1 MTSNF
6 QKNSEVQNNFIL
18 NNPDNYKKKLDYLWK
33 EIIDKYLEVIMEY
46 IKYIFE
52 NIKIKKINLSKYIII
67 RGLDTLTHVFR
78 FLLYYTKNLS
88 MTFYNTQRALYYYVE
103 FIDQISE
110 EEVSYLK
117 LTSNDAIL
125 YVYKKTIYQINEK
138 HRNTMNNLKENDQK
152 LFDLLNEYIYMFK
165 TIIIE
170 FIYENDWNPP
180 NHLQINKN
188 IEIIYKNSKNI
199 NKNDLKN
206 HIKWLKEEK
215 WKVKDEPILVP

>member
-88 MTFYNTQRALYYYVE
+88 MTYYNAQRALYYYVE

-117 LTSNDAIL
+117 LNSNDAIL
-125 YVYKKTIYQINEK
+125 YVYKKTIYQIN
-138 HRNTMNNLKENDQK
+138 
-152 LFDLLNEYIYMFK
+152 
-165 TIIIE
+165 
-170 FIYENDWNPP
+170 
-180 NHLQINKN
+180 
-188 IEIIYKNSKNI
+188 
-199 NKNDLKN
+199 
-206 HIKWLKEEK
+206 
-215 WKVKDEPILVP
+215 

>member
-1 MTSNF
+1 MNSNF
-6 QKNSEVQNNFIL
+6 HKNSEVQNNFIL

-88 MTFYNTQRALYYYVE
+88 ITFYNTQRALYYYVE

-117 LTSNDAIL
+117 LNSNDAIL

-138 HRNTMNNLKENDQK
+138 YRNTIDSLKDNDQK
-152 LFDLLNEYIYMFK
+152 LFDLLK
-165 TIIIE
+165 
-170 FIYENDWNPP
+170 
-180 NHLQINKN
+180 
-188 IEIIYKNSKNI
+188 
-199 NKNDLKN
+199 
-206 HIKWLKEEK
+206 
-215 WKVKDEPILVP
+215 